1 MREGPKHDVTLSLR
15 VNRAMLVG
23 VNIWNSMFLA
33 GCSQLPGRLMGAVS
47 LSVLNVSLSLCVQ
60 AESRRGQLMAE
71 QGLDSGSYLCV
82 SFMYPYSY
90 SIGPFNLK
98 DVS

>member
-33 GCSQLPGRLMGAVS
+33 GCSQLPGRLMGAV
-47 LSVLNVSLSLCVQ
+47 
-60 AESRRGQLMAE
+60 
-71 QGLDSGSYLCV
+71 
-82 SFMYPYSY
+82 
-90 SIGPFNLK
+90 
-98 DVS
+98 